1 MGLCGWINNKRVL
14 LGNRELMQ
22 NHSIEG
28 LPSIAKENEYTD
40 GDKIAVYLS
49 ISGQLSAMFIIELTP
64 SYHIKN
70 ALKELEKGGIAVML
84 RSVDSMLSVSRLS
97 EMFEVSPALF
107 KLIPFRLHPD
117 FEKATEYSAKR
128 PATLACSGKFASFA
142 QLILGANRLRGTISA
157 GIAMQAAEILLGI
170 LLTLALV
177 LLRSM
182 AELTVTNILLYNF
195 VFVLL
200 YLVFQAFRK
209 V

>member
-1 MGLCGWINNKRVL
+1 
-14 LGNRELMQ
+14 
-22 NHSIEG
+22 
-28 LPSIAKENEYTD
+28 
-40 GDKIAVYLS
+40 
-49 ISGQLSAMFIIELTP
+49 
-64 SYHIKN
+64 
-70 ALKELEKGGIAVML
+70 
-84 RSVDSMLSVSRLS
+84 MLSVSRLS

-128 PATLACSGKFASFA
+128 PATLACSGRFASFA